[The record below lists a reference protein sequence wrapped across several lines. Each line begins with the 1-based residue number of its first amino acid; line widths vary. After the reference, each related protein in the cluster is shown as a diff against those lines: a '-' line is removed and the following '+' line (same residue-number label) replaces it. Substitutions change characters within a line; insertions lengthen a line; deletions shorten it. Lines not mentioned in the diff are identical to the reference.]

1 MFKSLKTKL
10 IVICILVGLIPVFVI
25 SVIQVITI
33 KTNITKEVKAN
44 EMSLAETNAVTID
57 LWLQSKIGKLEGAVK
72 SEEFISGNKDEITK
86 ILQQMA
92 KSDSDA
98 VEISY
103 SDEKGN
109 LFTNKGENIDVSD
122 RDYFKEVVMQKKTV
136 VSDVIISKAA
146 NDKIIVF
153 ATPILNDKNNLT
165 GVLCMTVSTSMLDS
179 ITKGIKIA
187 DTGYGYIL
195 SDDEVFITHPLKE
208 ERIGMNFK
216 EVNPDAYPIF
226 EKEVFKNTNAYVEY
240 VASIDNTQRMAVSHV
255 IPSTNWKIVITAPTE
270 EVYQSI
276 NVIIKN
282 AIIIILISISVI
294 LIISFLVASKVIKPI
309 KGVSVL
315 IDRTEKFDLVYD
327 ESLLWLT
334 KGKDEIGKMVA
345 SIANMRKTLREMIGN
360 ISNSS
365 LVVEDNSKNLSH
377 VLEDNAGAL
386 ELVAKAVDEMAH
398 GATELAQ
405 NTQSGAEKLDVLSGE
420 IDRMKTTSNSMMA
433 KVSNTEQVSQKGI
446 KIIENLQVAVKNNA
460 DIANKI
466 GEKVFKLSDK
476 SQSISNITEAINDI
490 TSQINLLSLNAAIES
505 ARAGEAG
512 KGFAVVANEI
522 KNLALNTSVSTKEI
536 SEIIQEF
543 KDITEEAKGE
553 MVDAKST
560 ITATDNSAKE
570 TMLVFNEI
578 NMAIQEMTKEIK
590 NLLNAID
597 SVDKNKNVVVS
608 DIEDISAVSE
618 ESASTSQEISASV
631 EEQSSRMEQ
640 ISESASELTNIAVKL
655 KDLVSRFKL

>member
-386 ELVAKAVDEMAH
+386 ELVAKAVDEMAY